1 MSPPAD
7 GGAAGAPDVITD
19 AGRPARSET
28 WRIYLL

>member
-28 WRIYLL
+28 